1 MTTLAAYDNPH
12 LETLHHHIRREF
24 FPGSKPED
32 YPELENVLLPELAG
46 KLRRD
51 LLERRRKAEED
62 LALARRHV
70 VETLGS
76 DGIDEEGNLAPAGR
90 NTPVGRAYETAR
102 ERARTLTHDPESAE
116 ALVFLHLNRFFC
128 GLGDASSGEL
138 REKLDAY
145 LKDRALRLDTLAEQ
159 GEYFIQVA
167 LAFRDLGRRIIDF
180 VENARKEE

>member
-12 LETLHHHIRREF
+12 LETLPHHIRREL
-24 FPGSKPED
+24 FPDSQPGD
-32 YPELENVLLPELAG
+32 HPELENVLLPELAG

-51 LLERRRKAEED
+51 LLERRRRAEED
-62 LALARRHV
+62 LALARSHA

-76 DGIDEEGNLAPAGR
+76 EGIDEDGKLTPTRR

-116 ALVFLHLNRFFC
+116 ALVFLHLNRFFF
-128 GLGDASSGEL
+128 GLGDTSSGEL
-138 REKLDAY
+138 REKLDTY
-145 LKDRALRLDTLAEQ
+145 LKDRALHLDTLAEQ

-167 LAFRDLGRRIIDF
+167 LAVRDLGRRIIDF
-180 VENARKEE
+180 VEEHR